1 MMEHCFPEKQIS
13 NLDLLH
19 SWTYGMISAYISN
32 ILYLVQNAD
41 CTLAFIDLLLANT
54 RNDIWIAA
62 LP

>member
-1 MMEHCFPEKQIS
+1 MEHCFPEKQIS

-54 RNDIWIAA
+54 RNDI
-62 LP
+62 